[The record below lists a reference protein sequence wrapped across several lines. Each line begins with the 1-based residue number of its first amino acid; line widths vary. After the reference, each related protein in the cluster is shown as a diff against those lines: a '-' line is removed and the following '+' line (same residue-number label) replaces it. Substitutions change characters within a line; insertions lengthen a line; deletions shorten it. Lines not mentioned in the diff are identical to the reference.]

1 MEGIMSNQ
9 LPFNSWFIDC
19 DATGEIYDDYTPS
32 HITTQEEDL
41 AARLERMS
49 YIRDQ
54 YHLVIG
60 SEGGNDFA
68 ASDIAYAH
76 GIELKTFAWMDEDMK
91 RIRTATIIS
100 ESTTILTV
108 ASRNI
113 SPNGFR

>member
-1 MEGIMSNQ
+1 MYKRQ
-9 LPFNSWFIDC
+9 IDC

-76 GIELKTFAWMDEDMK
+76 GIEMW
-91 RIRTATIIS
+91 IRDSLRRMVFYIS
-100 ESTTILTV
+100 HALLGPGNQHV
-108 ASRNI
+108 GGQRDL
-113 SPNGFR
+113 